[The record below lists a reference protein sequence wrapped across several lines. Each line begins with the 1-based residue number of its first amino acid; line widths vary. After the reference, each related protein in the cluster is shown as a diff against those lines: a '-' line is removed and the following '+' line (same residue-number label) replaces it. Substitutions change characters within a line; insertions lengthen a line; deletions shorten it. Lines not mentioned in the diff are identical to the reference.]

1 MHDVRAKRERNVR
14 GMTRHLNVIPAAPA
28 AQTTRTH
35 CPYCAFQCG
44 MTLTTQRG
52 ADAALSAEVKAD
64 PNFPV
69 NRGQMC
75 IKGFTSAALLTHA
88 ERLEAPLLRDAHGVL
103 RPVSWEH
110 ALDFVAERMLA
121 LRAEHGAETLAAF
134 GSGALTNE
142 KAYLLGKFARV
153 VLGSSQ
159 IDYNGRYCMAS
170 AAAAQNRAFGVDRG
184 LPFPV
189 ADIGETKALLLWG
202 SNCADT
208 MPPIM
213 QWVRRQKEHGRLIV
227 VDPRRTDTARLADL
241 HLQPVPGSDLALAN
255 GLLFFAIELGLIDQA
270 YIAARTV
277 GFDALRRDV
286 LSYEP
291 AWVERITGVPME
303 QLREAARIMGTAE
316 SSMLL
321 SGRGP
326 EQQSKGADTATAFAN
341 FMLALGKV
349 GKPYSGFGTLTG
361 QGNGQGGREHGQ
373 KADQLPGYRSIDD
386 PAARAH
392 IAEIWGVEPSAL
404 PGKGKSAYEL
414 LDSLGTP
421 GGPRSMIVFGSNVV
435 VASPKAGS
443 VRRRVAALDLL
454 VVCDS
459 FLNET
464 AELAHVVLPITQ
476 WAEEEGTTTNLE
488 GRVLLRRRALPAPSG
503 VRSDIDIMCEL
514 ARRMGHEERF
524 RYDSAEAVF
533 DELRRATSG
542 GRADYSGM
550 TYARLEQQDGMFW
563 PCPSE
568 RHGGT
573 PRLFAERFFF
583 PDGKARFSLVR
594 YRPAAE
600 LPSTE
605 YPLFFTTG
613 RYKEH
618 YNSGAQTRRVDKL
631 IEAKS
636 EPRLQIHP
644 RMAERLGVAEGSQVL
659 VESRRGRVVF
669 RASISVDIRPDT
681 LFVPFHWG
689 GRLAANLLTN
699 PALDPTSRMP
709 EFKVCAVR
717 ARRIDT
723 SSELVE
729 LFFNP
734 SATESAD
741 HATS

>member
-1 MHDVRAKRERNVR
+1 
-14 GMTRHLNVIPAAPA
+14 MTRHLNVIPAATA
-28 AQTTRTH
+28 SQTTRTH

-52 ADAALSAEVKAD
+52 ADASFSAEVKAD

-75 IKGFTSAALLTHA
+75 IKGFTSAALLAHPDRVQT
-88 ERLEAPLLRDAHGVL
+88 PLLRDGQGVL
-103 RPVSWEH
+103 RPVSWEQ

-121 LRAEHGAETLAAF
+121 LRAQYGAETLSAF

-142 KAYLLGKFARV
+142 KAYLLGKLVRV
-153 VLGSSQ
+153 VFGSSQ

-170 AAAAQNRAFGVDRG
+170 AAAGQNRAFGVDRG

-189 ADIGETKALLLWG
+189 SDIGETKALLLWG

-213 QWVRRQKEHGRLIV
+213 QWVRRQKEHGKLIV

-255 GLLFFAIELGLIDQA
+255 GLLFLAIELGLVDQE
-270 YIAARTV
+270 YVAARTV
-277 GFDALRRDV
+277 GFDALRREV
-286 LSYEP
+286 LNHEP
-291 AWVERITGVPME
+291 AHVERLTGVPLDA
-303 QLREAARIMGTAE
+303 LREAARIMGTAP

-326 EQQSKGADTATAFAN
+326 EQQSKGADTAVAFAN

-349 GKPYSGFGTLTG
+349 GKPFSGYGTLTG

-373 KADQLPGYRSIDD
+373 KADQLPGYRSIED

-392 IAEIWGVEPSAL
+392 LAAIWGVEPAAL

-414 LDSLGTP
+414 LDSIGTP
-421 GGPRSMIVFGSNVV
+421 SGPRSMIVFGSNVV

-464 AELAHVVLPITQ
+464 TELAHVVLPIMQ

-488 GRVLLRRRALPAPSG
+488 GRVLLRRRALPPPPG
-503 VRSDIDIMCEL
+503 VRSDIDIICEL

-524 RYDSAEAVF
+524 RYDSTEAVF
-533 DELRRATSG
+533 DELRRATAG

-550 TYARLEQQDGMFW
+550 TYARLSQQQGMFW

-568 RHGGT
+568 QHDGT
-573 PRLFAERFFF
+573 PRLFAERFYF
-583 PDGKARFSLVR
+583 PDGKARFTVVR
-594 YRPAAE
+594 HRPAGE
-600 LPSTE
+600 LPSAD

-631 IEAKS
+631 VEAKS

-644 RMAERLGVAEGSQVL
+644 RLAERLGISEGSQVL

-669 RASISVDIRPDT
+669 RAQVSVDIRPDT
-681 LFVPFHWG
+681 LFAPFHWG
-689 GRLAANLLTN
+689 GRQAANLLTN

-729 LFFNP
+729 LFSNL
-734 SATESAD
+734 SASEID
-741 HATS
+741 GHATS